1 MHSFDH
7 PWKCH
12 SAKFEG
18 CAFIFKAKL
27 HFISY
32 RTIFLWY
39 QKELKVKWGR
49 SIDETRLSCYLN
61 ESIWKD
67 WVFVREKFYWQCK
80 ISYRRGNLLAL
91 FSWRCLSYETLIKKY
106 KRYTRLWIINHNF
119 RCIFLN
125 WTSNKIIT
133 THPNLFYS
141 NLC

>member
-18 CAFIFKAKL
+18 CAFIFKARL

-67 WVFVREKFYWQCK
+67 WVFVREKFYWQRK

-91 FSWRCLSYETLIKKY
+91 FSWRCLSYETLIKN
-106 KRYTRLWIINHNF
+106 INATED
-119 RCIFLN
+119 CELSITIFVVP
-125 WTSNKIIT
+125 SFI
-133 THPNLFYS
+133 LFKS
-141 NLC
+141 LLDCLRFSTMA